1 MLLKFSFN
9 NYKSFKDNN
18 VFDMRA
24 AKMTELP

>member
-24 AKMTELP
+24 A